1 MKALVGFQ
9 QLEGPSRGLLRALF
23 NHREPSLLV
32 PGGVARGG
40 KLVVNIALSRH
51 RPLLLAGPGYA
62 EIILIVTFSQQQ
74 TLASSFAGTSGVT
87 GDRLV
92 TCNSPQLAAVS
103 SPPQHRSRAWH
114 LRDTGV
120 FMQES
125 FRWIVQ

>member
-23 NHREPSLLV
+23 NIREPSLLV
-32 PGGVARGG
+32 RGGGGGVARGG

-103 SPPQHRSRAWH
+103 SPPQHRSTALL
-114 LRDTGV
+114 LRDTEV

-125 FRWIVQ
+125 FR

>member
-32 PGGVARGG
+32 PGGGGVARGG

-92 TCNSPQLAAVS
+92 TCYSPQLA
-103 SPPQHRSRAWH
+103 
-114 LRDTGV
+114 TGRGV
-120 FMQES
+120 QPTPAQEQS
-125 FRWIVQ
+125 LASQRH

>member
-9 QLEGPSRGLLRALF
+9 QLEGPSRVLLRALF

-32 PGGVARGG
+32 PGGGGGVARGG

-103 SPPQHRSRAWH
+103 SPPQHKSKALH
-114 LRDTGV
+114 LECSCRGV
-120 FMQES
+120 F
-125 FRWIVQ
+125 FR

>member
-9 QLEGPSRGLLRALF
+9 QLEGLSRGLLRALF

-32 PGGVARGG
+32 PGGGGGVARGG

-103 SPPQHRSRAWH
+103 SPPQHRSTALL
-114 LRDTGV
+114 LRDTEV

-125 FRWIVQ
+125 FR

>member
-103 SPPQHRSRAWH
+103 SPPQHRSTALL
-114 LRDTGV
+114 LRDTEV

-125 FRWIVQ
+125 FR

>member
-1 MKALVGFQ
+1 MPG
-9 QLEGPSRGLLRALF
+9 GG
-23 NHREPSLLV
+23 
-32 PGGVARGG
+32 GGVARGG

-103 SPPQHRSRAWH
+103 SPPQHRSKALL
-114 LRDTGV
+114 LRDTEV

-125 FRWIVQ
+125 FFVR